1 MEQALR
7 DWGFRLFQ
15 ARVVTKDLSK
25 SVTLKCCDTEK
36 KKKPNRILLDYSLN
50 FVAQNF
56 VSRQGRGIP
65 REKEPE
71 MAIVTW
77 QIWPW
82 NRE

>member
-25 SVTLKCCDTEK
+25 SVTLKCCDTK
-36 KKKPNRILLDYSLN
+36 KKNNNRILLDYSLN

-56 VSRQGRGIP
+56 VSR
-65 REKEPE
+65 
-71 MAIVTW
+71 
-77 QIWPW
+77 
-82 NRE
+82 

>member
-36 KKKPNRILLDYSLN
+36 KK
-50 FVAQNF
+50 
-56 VSRQGRGIP
+56 
-65 REKEPE
+65 
-71 MAIVTW
+71 
-77 QIWPW
+77 
-82 NRE
+82 